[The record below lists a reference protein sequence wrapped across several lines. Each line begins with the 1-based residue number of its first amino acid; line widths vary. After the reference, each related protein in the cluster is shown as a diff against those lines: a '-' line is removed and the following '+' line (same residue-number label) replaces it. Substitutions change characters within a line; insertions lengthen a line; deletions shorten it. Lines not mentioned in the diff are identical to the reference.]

1 MRQTV
6 AIVQARMSSTRL
18 PGKVL
23 MEVAGRPAIWHLMDR
38 LAQARSL
45 DVVVLAIPNGPAD
58 DPLTRLAAAE
68 GWTCFRGSEQDVLDR
83 YYRAACR
90 VGICHGDAIVRAT
103 GDDIMID
110 PRLVDVVVDLFWAAQ
125 PGVHH
130 ASNNRVPSFPYG
142 ADVEVCSFQALEE
155 AWKEANQPEDREHVT
170 PFIRSNPVR
179 YPFVEV
185 RCSEDRSWLRLSIDE
200 AADLEFNRQVFAQLY
215 RPGHPA
221 FSWQDVVQAVERREV
236 PFEARGRCGTE

>member
-1 MRQTV
+1 MTRTV

-38 LAQARSL
+38 LAQGRTL
-45 DVVVLAIPNGPAD
+45 DRVVLAIPEGAAD
-58 DPLTRLAAAE
+58 DPLAHVATAE

-83 YYRAACR
+83 YYRAACW
-90 VGICHGDAIVRAT
+90 VGIGPGDAIVRAT

-130 ASNNRVPSFPYG
+130 ASSNRVPSLPYG

-155 AWKEANQPEDREHVT
+155 AWKEANQPEEREHVT
-170 PFIRSNPVR
+170 PFIRSNPAR

-185 RCSEDRSWLRLSIDE
+185 RSSEDRSWLRLSIDE
-200 AADLEFNRQVFAQLY
+200 AADLEFNRQVFARLY

-221 FSWQDVVQAVERREV
+221 FSWQDVVRVVERGEV
-236 PFEARGRCGTE
+236 RFEARGRCDTG